1 MKCQKIA
8 ALVLAA
14 GSILNTLP
22 AFAQETTVYEIK
34 SKEDL
39 FKLKEQDSVDSVR
52 LCADLDLSGMDAEQY
67 LIPSLTG
74 TFDGGGHTISNLK
87 LSGGNGTS
95 IDEMFNTGLIGELSG
110 TVLNLNLEN
119 VTITGNDCTYNNIG
133 TIAGSIPE
141 GSTAAIDGCTV
152 TGTINFSEKSSLSG
166 KSNLYVGA
174 IAGGMNG
181 SVAESKINV
190 SLRSCTSDVTIQL
203 PSADSTCYSGGLLG
217 HVKYHC
223 AIQIDSCAALGDVTS
238 GRASGLLGCI
248 TGSGA
253 IPSIQINNS
262 YYAGKLDGSKKLMLA
277 YTVSR
282 YFSGMK
288 CQNYL
293 YDNEKHQATSYWD
306 SVDIITNKTSLD
318 GVTGCS
324 AADLMQKASEFDGFE
339 IRPGEFNG
347 YPVPKRAETAPD
359 WGISFSGDNAVVSAA
374 EDGTYYV
381 IFAAYEGKKLKS
393 TAMIKDTFTAGETTV
408 TAPSTFVTDGAD
420 TVRAML
426 LDSPETLH
434 PLTPAA
440 TK

>member
-22 AFAQETTVYEIK
+22 AFAQETNVYEIK

-52 LCADLDLSGMDAEQY
+52 LCADLDLTGMDAEQY

-74 TFDGGGHTISNLK
+74 TFDGGGHTISNLT
-87 LSGGNGTS
+87 LAGGKGTFN
-95 IDEMFNTGLIGELSG
+95 EMFNTGLIGELSG

-119 VTITGNDCTYNNIG
+119 VIITGNDCTYNNIG
-133 TIAGSIPE
+133 TIAGSIPG
-141 GSTAAIDGCTV
+141 GSTAEINGCTV
-152 TGTINFSEKSSLSG
+152 TGTINFSG
-166 KSNLYVGA
+166 KSYLYVGA
-174 IAGGMNG
+174 IAGGMYG
-181 SVAESKINV
+181 SVAESKINA

-203 PSADSTCYSGGLLG
+203 PSADRTCYSGGLLG
-217 HVKYHC
+217 RVEYHC
-223 AIQIDSCAALGDVTS
+223 AVQIDSCAALGDITS
-238 GRASGLLGCI
+238 GQASGLLGYI
-248 TGSGA
+248 TST

-262 YYAGKLDGSKKLMLA
+262 YYAGKLDGSKKWMLA

-293 YDNEKHQATSYWD
+293 YDNEKNQATSYLD
-306 SVDIITNKTSLD
+306 SIYIINNKTSLD

-324 AADLMQKASEFDGFE
+324 TADLVQKASKFDDFE

-381 IFAAYEGKKLKS
+381 IFAAYEGKTLKS
-393 TAMIKDTFTAGETTV
+393 AAMIKDDFTAGETTV
-408 TAPSTFVTDGAD
+408 TAPSAFATDGAD
-420 TVRAML
+420 AVRVML
-426 LDSPETLH
+426 LDSLETLH

>member
-22 AFAQETTVYEIK
+22 AFAQETSVYEIK

-39 FKLKEQDSVDSVR
+39 FALKEQESVGSVR
-52 LCADLDLSGMDAEQY
+52 LCADLDLSGMNAEQY
-67 LIPSLTG
+67 LIPSLAG

-87 LSGGNGTS
+87 LAGGNGSYSWNSGITYV
-95 IDEMFNTGLIGELSG
+95 NTGFIGILTG
-110 TVLNLNLEN
+110 TVTNLNLKD
-119 VTITGNDCTYNNIG
+119 VTLISDNSKYNCIGAIAG
-133 TIAGSIPE
+133 TISGNSNAR
-141 GSTAAIDGCTV
+141 IDRCTV
-152 TGTINFSEKSSLSG
+152 TGSLSVATG
-166 KSNLYVGA
+166 NGYTYIGA
-174 IAGGMNG
+174 IAGYLSG
-181 SVAESKINV
+181 SVDA
-190 SLRSCTSDVTIQL
+190 
-203 PSADSTCYSGGLLG
+203 PSALTVQNCVTDVNITGCSSSYAGGILGNSGYYGTLDLSN
-217 HVKYHC
+217 C
-223 AIQIDSCAALGDVTS
+223 AILGNLANGTVCGIVGYAPSGDVNFH
-238 GRASGLLGCI
+238 L
-248 TGSGA
+248 
-253 IPSIQINNS
+253 NNS
-262 YYAGKLDGSKKLMLA
+262 YYAGTLGDSKKKYMLT
-277 YTVSR
+277 YNLRELSVLT
-282 YFSGMK
+282 

-293 YDNEKHQATSYWD
+293 YDNDKNKAAYSWE
-306 SVDIITNKTSLD
+306 SVYIINNKTSLE
-318 GVTGCS
+318 GVTGYS
-324 AADLMQKASEFDGFE
+324 TADLMQKASEFDGFE

-381 IFAAYEGKKLKS
+381 IFAAYKGKTLKS
-393 TAMIKDTFTAGETTV
+393 AAMIKNTFTAGETTV
-408 TAPSTFVTDGAD
+408 TAPSAFVTDGAD

>member
-22 AFAQETTVYEIK
+22 AFAQETNVYEIK

-39 FKLKEQDSVDSVR
+39 FALKEQESVGSVR
-52 LCADLDLSGMDAEQY
+52 LCADLDLTGMEAEQY

-87 LSGGNGTS
+87 LAGGNGNYNWISGTTYA
-95 IDEMFNTGLIGELSG
+95 NTGFIGILTG
-110 TVLNLNLEN
+110 TVTNLNLKD
-119 VTITGNDCTYNNIG
+119 VTLVSDNSKYNCIGAIAG
-133 TIAGSIPE
+133 TIPGNSNAR
-141 GSTAAIDGCTV
+141 IDQCTV
-152 TGTINFSEKSSLSG
+152 TGSLSVSG
-166 KSNLYVGA
+166 GNSYTYIGA
-174 IAGGMNG
+174 IAGYLSG
-181 SVAESKINV
+181 SVDA
-190 SLRSCTSDVTIQL
+190 
-203 PSADSTCYSGGLLG
+203 PSALTVQNCVTDVKISGYSNSYAGGILGYLGYYATLDLSNCAILGDLSGGTVCG
-217 HVKYHC
+217 IIGY
-223 AIQIDSCAALGDVTS
+223 APS
-238 GRASGLLGCI
+238 GEATFHL
-248 TGSGA
+248 
-253 IPSIQINNS
+253 NNS
-262 YYAGKLDGSKKLMLA
+262 YYAGTLGDSTKKYVLTYNKNKLSV
-277 YTVSR
+277 T
-282 YFSGMK
+282 

-293 YDNEKHQATSYWD
+293 YDNEKNKAKYSWE
-306 SVDIITNKTSLD
+306 SVDIITNEDSLA

-324 AADLMQKASEFDGFE
+324 TADLVQKASEFDGFE

-434 PLTPAA
+434 PLTSAA

>member
-22 AFAQETTVYEIK
+22 AFAQETSVYEIK

-39 FKLKEQDSVDSVR
+39 FALKEQESVGSVR
-52 LCADLDLSGMDAEQY
+52 LCADLDLSGMNAEQY
-67 LIPSLTG
+67 LIPSLAG

-87 LSGGNGTS
+87 LAGGNGKS
-95 IDEMFNTGLIGELSG
+95 SNEMFNTGLIGELSG

-141 GSTAAIDGCTV
+141 GSVAAIDSCTV

-166 KSNLYVGA
+166 RSYLYVGA
-174 IAGGMNG
+174 IAGGMKG
-181 SVAESKINV
+181 STAENKINM
-190 SLRSCTSDVTIQL
+190 SLRSCTSDVTIHM
-203 PSADSTCYSGGLLG
+203 PSPDNACYSGGLLG
-217 HVKYHC
+217 RVEYHC
-223 AIQIDSCAALGDVTS
+223 AVQIDSCAALGDITS
-238 GRASGLLGCI
+238 GHASGLLGYI
-248 TGSGA
+248 TSA
-253 IPSIQINNS
+253 IPSIQIDNS
-262 YYAGKLDGSKKLMLA
+262 YYAGTLKGSKKWMLA

-288 CQNYL
+288 CRNYL
-293 YDNEKHQATSYWD
+293 YDNDKNKAAYSWE
-306 SVDIITNKTSLD
+306 SVYIINNKTSLE
-318 GVTGCS
+318 GVTGYS
-324 AADLMQKASEFDGFE
+324 TADLMQKASEFDGFE

-381 IFAAYEGKKLKS
+381 IFAAYKGKTLKS
-393 TAMIKDTFTAGETTV
+393 AAMIKNTFTAGETTV
-408 TAPSTFVTDGAD
+408 TAPSAFVTDGAD

>member
-22 AFAQETTVYEIK
+22 AFAQETNVYEIK

-52 LCADLDLSGMDAEQY
+52 LCADLDLTGMDAEQY

-74 TFDGGGHTISNLK
+74 TFDGGGHTISNLT
-87 LSGGNGTS
+87 LAGGKGTFN
-95 IDEMFNTGLIGELSG
+95 EMFNTGLIGELSG

-133 TIAGSIPE
+133 TIAGSIPD
-141 GSTAAIDGCTV
+141 GSTAEIDGCTV
-152 TGTINFSEKSSLSG
+152 TGTINFSG

-174 IAGGMNG
+174 IAGGMYG
-181 SVAESKINV
+181 SVAESKINA

-203 PSADSTCYSGGLLG
+203 PSADRTCYSGGLLG
-217 HVKYHC
+217 RVEYHC
-223 AIQIDSCAALGDVTS
+223 AVQIDSCAALGDITS
-238 GRASGLLGCI
+238 GQASGLLGYI
-248 TGSGA
+248 TST

-262 YYAGKLDGSKKLMLA
+262 YYAGKLDGSKKWMLA

-293 YDNEKHQATSYWD
+293 YDNEKNQATSYLD
-306 SVDIITNKTSLD
+306 SIYIINNKTSLD

-324 AADLMQKASEFDGFE
+324 TADLVQKASKFDDFE

-374 EDGTYYV
+374 EAGTYYV
-381 IFAAYEGKKLKS
+381 IFAAYKGKTLKS
-393 TAMIKDTFTAGETTV
+393 AAMIKDDFTAGETTV
-408 TAPSTFVTDGAD
+408 TAPSAFETDGAD

-426 LDSPETLH
+426 FDSLETLH

>member
-22 AFAQETTVYEIK
+22 AFAQETNVFEIK

-39 FKLKEQDSVDSVR
+39 FALKEQDSVDSVR

-74 TFDGGGHTISNLK
+74 TFDGDGHTISNLK
-87 LSGGNGTS
+87 LAGGNGSYIWSNSTTTYV
-95 IDEMFNTGLIGELSG
+95 NTGFIGILTG
-110 TVLNLNLEN
+110 TVTNLNLKD
-119 VTITGNDCTYNNIG
+119 VTLVSDNSKYNCIGAIAG
-133 TIAGSIPE
+133 TISGNSNAR
-141 GSTAAIDGCTV
+141 IDQCTV
-152 TGTINFSEKSSLSG
+152 TGSLSVSG
-166 KSNLYVGA
+166 GNSYTYIGA
-174 IAGGMNG
+174 IAGYLSC
-181 SVAESKINV
+181 SVDA
-190 SLRSCTSDVTIQL
+190 
-203 PSADSTCYSGGLLG
+203 PSALTVQNCVTDVNISGCSSSYAGGILG
-217 HVKYHC
+217 NSGYYGTLDLSNC
-223 AIQIDSCAALGDVTS
+223 AILGNLATGTVCGIVGYAPS
-238 GRASGLLGCI
+238 GDAKFHL
-248 TGSGA
+248 
-253 IPSIQINNS
+253 NNS
-262 YYAGKLDGSKKLMLA
+262 YYAGKLSGSGKKRIITHNISELSELI
-277 YTVSR
+277 
-282 YFSGMK
+282 
-288 CQNYL
+288 CQNVYYDIQKNSYTDTLNKGYL
-293 YDNEKHQATSYWD
+293 S
-306 SVDIITNKTSLD
+306 
-318 GVTGCS
+318 VTGITGYKTAELS
-324 AADLMQKASEFDGFE
+324 KEVLKLDGFE

-408 TAPSTFVTDGAD
+408 TAPSAFVTDGAD